1 MGGTVKRTDIARYR
15 RQIMLGEVGQTG
27 QQKLLDARVAVIGA
41 GGLGSPALLYL
52 AGAGVGH
59 VHIIDDDAV
68 DLSNLHRQVIHAS
81 AGVGRPKAESAR
93 EAMLALNPSISVSVA
108 VDRLTWSN
116 ALSLLQGY
124 DMILD
129 GSDNF
134 ETRHIASWAA
144 ARMGVPHVWASIL
157 GFDAQLTVF
166 HAGHGP
172 IYEDLFPTPPPAGSV
187 PSCSQ
192 AGVLGPVVGVV
203 GSAMAM
209 EALKLITGVGRPL
222 IGRLGYYSS
231 MDGTW
236 EYIPVIGDPAV
247 LETVRAKVVPSFG
260 STSTEVLEVPRV
272 TAVPEGVALVDVREP
287 HEFAAY
293 AIPGAVNVPLSTIRR
308 GAVPDPVAAGAQVLV
323 YCAAG
328 VRSAQAVA
336 ILQEAGYTGMT
347 SLDGGIEGWLDEV
360 ERADRID
367 R

>member
-1 MGGTVKRTDIARYR
+1 MGGPVKREQIARYR
-15 RQIMLGEVGQTG
+15 RQIMLGEVGQAG

-59 VHIIDDDAV
+59 VLIIDDDVV
-68 DLSNLHRQVIHAS
+68 DLSNLHRQVIHTTD
-81 AGVGRPKAESAR
+81 GVGRPKAESAR
-93 EAMLALNPSISVSVA
+93 EAMLALNPSVTVSVA
-108 VDRLTWSN
+108 VERLTWSN
-116 ALSLLQGY
+116 ALSLLEGY

-144 ARMGVPHVWASIL
+144 ASLGVPHIWASIL

-166 HAGHGP
+166 HADHGP

-203 GSAMAM
+203 GSSMAM

-236 EYIPVIGDPAV
+236 EYIPVVGNPAV
-247 LETVRAKVVPSFG
+247 VEMVRAKEVVAG
-260 STSTEVLEVPRV
+260 SVSSETLDVPRV
-272 TAVPEGVALVDVREP
+272 ASVPSGVALVDVREP

-293 AIPGAVNVPLSTIRR
+293 AIPGAVNVPLSTIRS
-308 GAVPDPVAAGAQVLV
+308 GAVPDAVAAGEEVLV

-336 ILQEAGYTGMT
+336 ILHEAGYGGMT
-347 SLDGGIEGWLDEV
+347 SLDGGIEGWLDG
-360 ERADRID
+360 
-367 R
+367 